1 MSKENRFKVAK
12 DEVNT
17 KSLNKRNEEKE
28 NIFTPPIQKRENK
41 EQMSIMLT
49 PTAKNTLRELA
60 DEANMSAS
68 ELIAYW
74 IDMANAKITN

>member
-1 MSKENRFKVAK
+1 MSKNKENRFNIAK

-17 KSLNKRNEEKE
+17 KSLNKNKEEKD
-28 NIFTPPIQKRENK
+28 NLFAPPVQKRENK

-49 PTAKNTLRELA
+49 PTDKSTLRKLSN
-60 DEANMSAS
+60 EANMSAS

-74 IDMANAKITN
+74 IDMANTN